1 MVLMIDNH
9 DSFTWNLVQYLREL
23 GAEVEVVKNDACTYS
38 QLAAMKPKALVVSP
52 GPCTPSEAGVSLEA
66 VARFADQIP
75 ILGVCLGHQVIGQV
89 FGGHV
94 IKAKQVMHGKTSQ
107 VCHDNSGVFTGLP
120 QGFRVTR
127 YHSLVLDPDN
137 LPRDL
142 LVTAWTDDQAEA
154 TATGS
159 HPKSR
164 DIMGIQHRRMPI
176 QGVQFHPESIMTEY
190 GHELLRNFLATVP
203 QS

>member
-1 MVLMIDNH
+1 MILMIDNH
-9 DSFTWNLVQYLREL
+9 DSFTWNLVQYLRTL
-23 GAEVEVVKNDACTYS
+23 GATVEVVKNDACSYS
-38 QLAAMKPKALVVSP
+38 ELAAMKPSALIVSP
-52 GPCTPSEAGVSLEA
+52 GPCTPNEAGVSLEA

-94 IKAKQVMHGKTSQ
+94 VRARQVMHGKTSQ
-107 VCHDNSGVFTGLP
+107 VCHDNRGVFTGLP

-137 LPRDL
+137 LPHDL
-142 LVTAWTDDQAEA
+142 EVTAWTDMAAGTGTDSQASIREV
-154 TATGS
+154 
-159 HPKSR
+159 
-164 DIMGIQHRRMPI
+164 MGIRHRRMPI
-176 QGVQFHPESIMTEY
+176 QGVQFHPESIMTEH

-203 QS
+203 TP